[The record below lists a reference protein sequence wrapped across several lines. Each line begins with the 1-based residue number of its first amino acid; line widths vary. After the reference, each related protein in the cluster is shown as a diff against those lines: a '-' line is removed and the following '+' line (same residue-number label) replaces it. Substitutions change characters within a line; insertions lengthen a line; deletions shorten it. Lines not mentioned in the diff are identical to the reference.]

1 MRQANGSSGVQVSD
15 GGRAVARCLGACLV
29 VFVVLSLLGPTPAS
43 ADDDLVDTRFDPG
56 LFYGEGSTLSVFA
69 IALQPDGKILIGG
82 SFACVGSRET
92 PCPAP
97 LQRTNLARLHPDGT
111 LDATFDAQ
119 LSPFRGSDY
128 GRPRPLPHGS
138 VEHIA
143 VQRDGKILVA
153 GSFAT
158 VGGEPRGPLV
168 RLNPDG
174 SLDRSFDAIP
184 YTQYVDE
191 FRVGEVEYD
200 RSASVKAM
208 ALQPDGKIVIAG
220 TCGTVRTGERGDVS
234 QRGPLARLNPDG
246 SCDPTFV
253 WPYREFNVDG
263 WHPFQ
268 FIKSIAVQ
276 EDGKIL
282 MAGSFEDGR
291 GALSPGVA
299 RVNADGSFDHGFR
312 PDIGR
317 NRAGLV
323 TVQEDGRIL
332 LGATAESANG
342 QSRSGIVR
350 LLPDGSLDSTFDAS
364 LELRPWGGP
373 VLESIALQ
381 EDGRILI
388 GGMFNHVGG
397 EARRTFARLEPDG
410 SLDTSFEVSIE
421 SSGMSFATVRAV
433 GLQPDGGILMGGQF
447 YEVNGF
453 ERWKLA
459 RLSPVATVPAPGVVT
474 SLQARQHLG
483 NITVR
488 WSRPA
493 GSVRSNIFYY
503 ETAVG
508 AAPWKS
514 TGASSLA
521 VRGKKGTTLTVRVR
535 AVNEAGPGPIAT
547 LRVVV
552 R

>member
-1 MRQANGSSGVQVSD
+1 MRWLGS
-15 GGRAVARCLGACLV
+15 CLV
-29 VFVVLSLLGPTPAS
+29 ASLFFPLLGSVPATA
-43 ADDDLVDTRFDPG
+43 ADDLLDTRFEPR
-56 LFYGEGSTLSVFA
+56 LFYGDGSTLSVFA
-69 IALQPDGKILIGG
+69 IAVQRDGKILVGG
-82 SFACVGSRET
+82 SFACVGSRKT
-92 PCPAP
+92 PCPAA
-97 LQRTNLARLHPDGT
+97 LQRTNLARLNPDGS
-111 LDATFDAQ
+111 LDATFDGQ

-138 VEHIA
+138 VDHIA

-184 YTQYVDE
+184 YTQNVDE
-191 FRVGEVEYD
+191 FGEGEVEYD
-200 RSASVKAM
+200 RFASVKAM

-220 TCGTVRTGERGDVS
+220 TCGTVRTGEWGDAA

-246 SCDPTFV
+246 SCDSTFV
-253 WPYREFNVDG
+253 WPHEEFNVYG

-268 FIKSIAVQ
+268 FIESIAVQ
-276 EDGKIL
+276 ADGKIL

-317 NRAGLV
+317 SRANLV
-323 TVQEDGRIL
+323 TVQADGRIL

-342 QSRSGIVR
+342 QSRAGIVR
-350 LLPDGSLDSTFDAS
+350 LLPDGSLDSTFNAR
-364 LELRPWGGP
+364 LELRGWGGP
-373 VLESIALQ
+373 YLTSITVQ
-381 EDGRILI
+381 KDNRILI

-397 EARRTFARLEPDG
+397 QAQRAFARLEPDG
-410 SLDTSFEVSIE
+410 SLDTSFEVRLASPGRV
-421 SSGMSFATVRAV
+421 STTTVRAV
-433 GLQPDGGILMGGQF
+433 ALQPDGGILIGGQF

-474 SLQARQHLG
+474 SLKAHQHLG
-483 NITVR
+483 SITVR

-493 GSVRSNIFYY
+493 NSVRSNIFYY

-508 AAPWKS
+508 TAPWKS

-521 VRGKKGTTLTVRVR
+521 VRGKKGATLTVRVR